1 MGDSSLLE
9 GLFAEGRYRRIG
21 ALGSGAM
28 GEVVLVHDDRIGR
41 EVAAKVMRD
50 DADLVG
56 EDRGRFVREAR
67 IQARLEHP
75 GLVPVYDMSDVSR
88 PEERA
93 WFTMRR
99 VRGTTIAQ
107 ILKRLAAGD
116 ESTRFGRTRLCA
128 IFVQVCRALDY
139 AHSRGVVHR
148 DVTPMNIMVG
158 EFGEVYVLDWGIAK
172 LLGTTTDGHATSSD
186 VPDDDLSQTTEG
198 SALGTP
204 GYMSPEQALGE
215 RDVTPAADVYALG
228 SILFEILTYARLNTG
243 EATRERISQTIE
255 GVDARMSA
263 RFPDREISPEL
274 EALCVAATHY
284 DPKKRIQS
292 AGQLADRVE
301 EFLEGDRDTER
312 RQRLA
317 FRHVRNAHAALAEG
331 GAGRSEATR
340 ELARALALDPENAGA
355 AAELAQLLLEPPD
368 ALPADARAAFGRWIE
383 QTRQAAARATAS
395 RYLLWLAF
403 APLGAVVLGV
413 EMPWHFA
420 AVSIC
425 FLVAALG
432 ASLQARGV
440 LRGVTTTVVAFTAAT
455 LGLVCFTPAFGP
467 LIIIPPLLAT
477 NLMYHAAHVGRRQR
491 VGLTLIS
498 LAATLL
504 SFFGDRLGLWP
515 APFSVS
521 EAGLVIHGGLVG
533 MPPDGTWWIMLAVH
547 VLVATVP
554 ALHAGGAR
562 DALVAAERR
571 LVAHAWAVEQL
582 VPESVRRRYDGA
594 EGVISDTG
602 V

>member
-1 MGDSSLLE
+1 MGDSSFLE
-9 GLFAEGRYRRIG
+9 GLCAEGRYRRVG

-50 DADLVG
+50 TELSE

-75 GLVPVYDMSDVSR
+75 SLVPVYDMSDVSQ

-99 VRGTTIAQ
+99 VRGTTLAQ
-107 ILKRLAAGD
+107 ILQRLGAGD
-116 ESTRFGRTRLCA
+116 DSTRFGRTRLLA
-128 IFVQVCRALDY
+128 IFVQVCRAIDY
-139 AHSRGVVHR
+139 AHSRGVLHR
-148 DVTPMNIMVG
+148 DITPANIMVG

-172 LLGTTTDGHATSSD
+172 LLGATKDGHATASD
-186 VPDDDLSQTTEG
+186 IPDDELSQTTEG

-204 GYMSPEQALGE
+204 GYMAPEQALGE
-215 RDVTPAADVYALG
+215 LDVTPAADVYALG
-228 SILFEILTYARLNTG
+228 CILFEILTYARINTG
-243 EATRERISQTIE
+243 DATRERISQTIE
-255 GVDARMSA
+255 GVDARIGK

-284 DPKKRIQS
+284 DPTKRIQS
-292 AGQLADRVE
+292 AGQLADRLE
-301 EFLEGDRDTER
+301 EFLEGDRDMER

-355 AAELAQLLLEPPD
+355 AAELAQLLLEPPE
-368 ALPADARAAFGRWIE
+368 ALPPDAKIAFGRWVE
-383 QTRQAAARATAS
+383 QARQSAARATAS

-403 APLGAVVLGV
+403 VPLGAVTLGV
-413 EMPWHFA
+413 RMPWHFT
-420 AVSIC
+420 AVAIC
-425 FLVAALG
+425 FLVASVCAL
-432 ASLQARGV
+432 LQARGV
-440 LRGVTTTVVAFTAAT
+440 LRGVTTTVVGFSAAA
-455 LGLVCFTPAFGP
+455 LGLVFFTPAFGP
-467 LIIIPPLLAT
+467 LVIIPPLLAT

-491 VGLTLIS
+491 VGLTLVS
-498 LAATLL
+498 LGATLI
-504 SFFGDRLGLWP
+504 SFFGDRVGLWP
-515 APFSVS
+515 SPFSVS

-533 MPPDGTWWIMLAVH
+533 MPPDATWWIMLVVH

-582 VPESVRRRYDGA
+582 VPESVRRRYDGS